1 MLTEIPETIQTPAK
15 PQSIWKIFVVFLL
28 GALCFLVTQI
38 LTRVPLL
45 GWLEKQTKF
54 LLWAMSYPLFTG
66 ILIAM
71 SAGIFEESGRFAF
84 KSLAIKP
91 TKSQFWE
98 PVVFGLGHG
107 LCEAVWLLSPIWAM
121 AGLLEPGQIVL
132 AVVERLIA
140 IAMHIGFSV
149 MVWNGFQLDKRLR
162 FLFLTILAHGLVN
175 ALIPLAGKFGLGIL
189 QLEGLFAVLALLLVT
204 YAIFSRKYYQKEA
217 VGE

>member
-1 MLTEIPETIQTPAK
+1 MLTEIPETIQTPAI

-121 AGLLEPGQIVL
+121 AGVLEPGQIIL
-132 AVVERLIA
+132 PVVERLLA
-140 IAMHIGFSV
+140 ITIHIGFSV
-149 MVWNGFQLDKRLR
+149 MVWNGFQLDQRLR
-162 FLFLTILAHGLVN
+162 YLFLTILAHGLVN

-189 QLEGLFAVLALLLVT
+189 QLEGLLAGIALLLVI
-204 YAIFSRKYYQKEA
+204 YVIFSRKYYQKEA
-217 VGE
+217 VDE